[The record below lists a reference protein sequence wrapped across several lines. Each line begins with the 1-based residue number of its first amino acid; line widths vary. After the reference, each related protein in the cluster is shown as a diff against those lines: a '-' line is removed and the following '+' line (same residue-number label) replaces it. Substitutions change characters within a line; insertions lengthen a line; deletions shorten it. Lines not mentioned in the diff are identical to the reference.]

1 VGIPAAVCF
10 ASSSCFLLMV
20 YSDYHDGAL
29 FLGIPQ
35 CVVHLREREYGDGN
49 ASELTRDRANRHN
62 IN

>member
-1 VGIPAAVCF
+1 
-10 ASSSCFLLMV
+10 MV